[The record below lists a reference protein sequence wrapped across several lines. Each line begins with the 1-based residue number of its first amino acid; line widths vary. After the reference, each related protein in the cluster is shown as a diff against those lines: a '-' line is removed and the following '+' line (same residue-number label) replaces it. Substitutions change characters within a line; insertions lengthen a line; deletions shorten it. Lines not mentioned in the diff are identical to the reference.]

1 MSLTVSSMTG
11 FGRAKEL
18 VGDFDITVE
27 IRAVNHRYFE
37 FSSRLPR
44 SFQFLEEKL
53 KSTCHN
59 RIARGKVELS
69 LSLENCAQDAV
80 VFELNEQYTDAYVA
94 ALHQLA
100 ARYGLRDDISV
111 SSLMRNNDVFTVR
124 RNEADEEAVTEAVLK
139 VTEAAL
145 DNFVEM
151 RRVEGKRLADDI
163 SSRADTIAEH
173 VSFIEKRSP
182 ETVAEYRE
190 RLEQRI
196 RELLGD
202 ASVDEQRLL
211 TETAVF
217 ADKIAVAEETVRL
230 RSHLKQL
237 HAMLEAEGEIG
248 RKFDFLIQEM
258 NREANTIGSKAQ
270 DLEIGRRVVEIKA
283 EIEKIREQVQNIE

>member
-59 RIARGKVELS
+59 RVARGKVELS
-69 LSLENCAQDAV
+69 LVIENCAQDAV

-94 ALHQLA
+94 ALHHLA
-100 ARYGLRDDISV
+100 ERYGLRDDISV
-111 SSLMRNNDVFTVR
+111 SSLMRNGDVFTVR
-124 RNEADEEAVTEAVLK
+124 RNETDEEAVTEAVLK
-139 VTEAAL
+139 VTEMAL

-151 RRVEGKRLADDI
+151 RRVEGKRLAEDI

-173 VSFIEKRSP
+173 VSFIEERSP

-237 HAMLEAEGEIG
+237 HTMLEAEGEIG

>member
-173 VSFIEKRSP
+173 VSFIEERSP

-237 HAMLEAEGEIG
+237 HAMLAAEGEIG

>member
-59 RIARGKVELS
+59 RVARGKVELS
-69 LSLENCAQDAV
+69 LVIENCAQDAV

-100 ARYGLRDDISV
+100 ERYGLRDDISI
-111 SSLMRNNDVFTVR
+111 SSLMRNGDVFTVR
-124 RNEADEEAVTEAVLK
+124 RNETDEEAVTEAVLK
-139 VTEAAL
+139 VTEMAL

-151 RRVEGKRLADDI
+151 RRVEGKRLAEDI

-173 VSFIEKRSP
+173 VSFIEERSP

-190 RLEQRI
+190 RLELRI

-237 HAMLEAEGEIG
+237 HTMLEAEGEIG